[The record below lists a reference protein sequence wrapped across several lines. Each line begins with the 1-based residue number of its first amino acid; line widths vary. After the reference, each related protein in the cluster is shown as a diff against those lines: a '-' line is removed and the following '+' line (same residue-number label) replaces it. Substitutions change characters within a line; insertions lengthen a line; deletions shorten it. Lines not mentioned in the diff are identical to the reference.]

1 MTTDDK
7 SEFSLKEGYPWWY
20 SSYTCGF
27 LLSSSQLSNT
37 ERIKVPYQNERI
49 MVSDFCRQRW
59 TTVGVVWCLMFG
71 VWHPE
76 ALVIRPMVIRP
87 TFSTTTTTT
96 TLAATRNDADP
107 TTTTT
112 TTPALDNGLIIK
124 AAVLAAWKDDSTYVQ
139 QMDVPKGFYAL
150 FHAIKSSGIA
160 LGLKGSPMVFRKEE
174 LPVNFEQFFTM
185 KDLAKAVE
193 DDFLDAAKGSTDNR
207 KGWKVRK

>member
-1 MTTDDK
+1 
-7 SEFSLKEGYPWWY
+7 
-20 SSYTCGF
+20 
-27 LLSSSQLSNT
+27 
-37 ERIKVPYQNERI
+37 
-49 MVSDFCRQRW
+49 MVGDFGRQRW
-59 TTVGVVWCLMFG
+59 TTMSVVWCLMFG
-71 VWHPE
+71 VWHLE

-96 TLAATRNDADP
+96 LTATWNDADP

-112 TTPALDNGLIIK
+112 TTTTPDLDNGFLK

-160 LGLKGSPMVFRKEE
+160 LGLKGSPIVFRKEE

-207 KGWKVRK
+207 KGWKVRT